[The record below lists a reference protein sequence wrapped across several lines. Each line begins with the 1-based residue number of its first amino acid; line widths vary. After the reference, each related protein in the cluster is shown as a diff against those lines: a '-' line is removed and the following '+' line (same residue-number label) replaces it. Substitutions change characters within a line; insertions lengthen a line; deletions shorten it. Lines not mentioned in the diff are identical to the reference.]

1 MVGIDMI
8 RNNRIVNRIKYTVE
22 QKSMIWICIWN
33 ICNLQLRWKFSF
45 DQRIFSFLS
54 EGSSWS
60 LELELPMQSV
70 PNTTILVSWNPAH
83 GEVYMI
89 QNYAI
94 KFVSDL
100 QQVGGCFWVLWF
112 PPPIKLTE
120 TWRSLA
126 LPVSQP
132 NAWEIL
138 LLSNMEVMEKRVGV
152 HALQPTNTT
161 FRTGNKYVKVSH
173 YLAIILGYKHF
184 ASTSHVIVF
193 FYVQCLEVRGGCL
206 FCWYCWNSWLLKLYF
221 HNWLLD
227 IYITRARRNSLDPI
241 RFYSVSFLWVSK
253 VWTRFSIVIFSVLRF
268 VRG

>member
-1 MVGIDMI
+1 MTIICWRCHSNSVNTGSRLPYLSDVKTRKRQNMVGIDMI

-100 QQVGGCFWVLWF
+100 RQVGGCFWVLRF

-138 LLSNMEVMEKRVGV
+138 LLSNMKVMLYN
-152 HALQPTNTT
+152 LQILLSGLEINMWRFLIAWLLYLVTNT
-161 FRTGNKYVKVSH
+161 
-173 YLAIILGYKHF
+173 
-184 ASTSHVIVF
+184 
-193 FYVQCLEVRGGCL
+193 
-206 FCWYCWNSWLLKLYF
+206 
-221 HNWLLD
+221 
-227 IYITRARRNSLDPI
+227 SLQ
-241 RFYSVSFLWVSK
+241 RHMS
-253 VWTRFSIVIFSVLRF
+253 
-268 VRG
+268 